1 MDEFPDVTDKNEP
14 DIPSYE
20 TGGPYNYEMF

>member
-20 TGGPYNYEMF
+20 TEGPYTWDEF